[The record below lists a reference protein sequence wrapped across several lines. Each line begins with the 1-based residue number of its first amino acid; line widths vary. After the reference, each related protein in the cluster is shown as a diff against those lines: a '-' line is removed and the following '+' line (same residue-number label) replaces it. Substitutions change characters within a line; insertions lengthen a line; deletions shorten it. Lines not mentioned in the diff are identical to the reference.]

1 MRSYRAMFVTGGALA
16 LWGLLAVS
24 IAAAGGRDDHKDR
37 DDHRDKDKEMSRAA
51 VKRLVER
58 SLPQWN
64 RRVLNVPDGK
74 RWVEEVDFSRILGA
88 LGEEPPPQ
96 DLPLGARQFR
106 DELRTVRLDPGKGA
120 IRYLSRERAWVFQR
134 DFQKPAFDAQ
144 GTLRRVM
151 ETVRVLGA
159 PLEEASEPRIDTQM
173 GAGAPAGSRRITD
186 TFEMYRLVHLTRRV
200 GRLPVFGS
208 VIQAAVSHE
217 GQVQRLQVSWP
228 SFSLVPQLRLR
239 SRRLVVDDAVQR
251 ILDQQPGLGT
261 RVNASLVYAPQEDE
275 KKVLRYV
282 PSVLLAVGSPPTP
295 YLVMIPIAATDD
307 DDES

>member
-120 IRYLSRERAWVFQR
+120 IRYLTPAEKREREERTAELFTIYRALEAIATFDMTPRQWAHLDHGSSRYRV
-134 DFQKPAFDAQ
+134 DEHLEPAYQ
-144 GTLRRVM
+144 WISKLR
-151 ETVRVLGA
+151 E
-159 PLEEASEPRIDTQM
+159 Q
-173 GAGAPAGSRRITD
+173 
-186 TFEMYRLVHLTRRV
+186 
-200 GRLPVFGS
+200 
-208 VIQAAVSHE
+208 
-217 GQVQRLQVSWP
+217 W
-228 SFSLVPQLRLR
+228 
-239 SRRLVVDDAVQR
+239 
-251 ILDQQPGLGT
+251 QPT
-261 RVNASLVYAPQEDE
+261 
-275 KKVLRYV
+275 
-282 PSVLLAVGSPPTP
+282 
-295 YLVMIPIAATDD
+295 
-307 DDES
+307 